1 VLIAVFLVS
10 ACQPT
15 EPTLS
20 PEQIA
25 QSVASTQQAAA
36 TQQFVQTLIAKLD
49 QLSNQPTWTPMPTY
63 TPYPTPTIPPAPT
76 AVIGTTTP
84 TARPTEVYGGKCYQ
98 MEFLGDV
105 NYPPDSIVK
114 PGATFTKQWKVKNTG
129 TCEWKIDF
137 DIVWVGGDKIGGNGD
152 ITYVIKPGDTVILS
166 VPITA
171 PMKTGTYTGYW
182 EVKNLEGYRSVWR
195 HRRIQSRCKNSSS
208 QLTHRVKILD
218 QAIISMAFFDFG
230 TNPIYRKRLIIN
242 YRCHYLRS
250 EI

>member
-1 VLIAVFLVS
+1 MKKIHANKGIITLSIVLIAVFLVS

-98 MEFLGDV
+98 MEFLGDI

-129 TCEWKIDF
+129 TCKWKIDF
-137 DIVWVGGDKIGGNGD
+137 DIVWVGGDVEIRGNGD
-152 ITYVIKPGDTVILS
+152 IPYEIKPGDTVILS

-182 EVKNLEGYRSVWR
+182 EVKDLEGYHFGYGATGEYSLGV
-195 HRRIQSRCKNSSS
+195 RIQVAN
-208 QLTHRVKILD
+208 
-218 QAIISMAFFDFG
+218 
-230 TNPIYRKRLIIN
+230 
-242 YRCHYLRS
+242 
-250 EI
+250 